1 MFYFGHPRVKFMFFF
16 VRIFNDVAKVKRDT
30 RHSNSIF
37 SKFLSS
43 TQENLKNL
51 GKEYCVS
58 ETTAFENEVVPV
70 SQSLSFQGDL
80 LLTHQKVPISKIGN
94 CHINHP
100 KTVLKSSAW
109 NFKMTW
115 EIHFAMIVA
124 IIILTSVY
132 CECAGNTLHRDSY
145 LYAYGGL

>member
-1 MFYFGHPRVKFMFFF
+1 MKHLNAHIMSEEDF
-16 VRIFNDVAKVKRDT
+16 
-30 RHSNSIF
+30 SI
-37 SKFLSS
+37 FLSS
-43 TQENLKNL
+43 TKENLKSS

-94 CHINHP
+94 CHIKHP

-124 IIILTSVY
+124 IIILIGATFINCVGICY
-132 CECAGNTLHRDSY
+132 ILCCRKPKRKAEVE
-145 LYAYGGL
+145 